1 MDDYSWHV
9 KQSLCTPILVAGTE
23 KLLVTLN
30 VMFCMVFVFA
40 DRFAWMSLAVI
51 PIGLIIHGVC
61 MSISAKDPYMMSIF
75 KRATRYKGY
84 YPAKPIART
93 NPQGIINFTH
103 LPKSING
110 VL

>member
-1 MDDYSWHV
+1 MSNYWHV

-23 KLLVTLN
+23 KALVVLN
-30 VMFCMVFVFA
+30 LMLCLVFVFGA
-40 DRFAWMSLAVI
+40 RFQLIALIAI
-51 PIGLIIHGVC
+51 PVGLIIHGIC
-61 MSISAKDPYMMSIF
+61 MSISAKDPYMMRVF

-84 YPAKPIART
+84 YPAIPINRT
-93 NPQGIINFTH
+93 SSQGLIKFSC